1 MPERTVDLA
10 PVLSFLSAHERRRG
24 RTLAPSYALVGATS
38 TTASSCRARFIR
50 RYGRWWL
57 RCTPARR

>member
-24 RTLAPSYALVGATS
+24 RTLADRKSVV
-38 TTASSCRARFIR
+38 
-50 RYGRWWL
+50 
-57 RCTPARR
+57 